1 MSLNPRSCS
10 RLLASFGLFLVVAAF
25 ASGASLVVLF
35 ERDAGPVEF
44 AAAEIATAFQKAG
57 DSPEEGRVDQ
67 VASARNRD
75 VVVLTLANSTAAET
89 ARASG
94 VITNAADLRSE
105 GFSIR
110 VVRCSSEGPRQV
122 WVLGQ
127 DAGGLMYGG
136 LEVAELIRTRG
147 LGAIADMDRNAHLA
161 ERGVKFNIPL
171 DVRTPSYTDAGESAQ
186 ENIATV
192 WDMSF
197 WREYIDRLAR
207 DRYNLV
213 SLWNLHPFP
222 SLVRVPEYPDV
233 ALDDVQRSTAK
244 WDEYY
249 STWAVG
255 LDAPDILR
263 NAETLK
269 RLTMDEKIAFWR
281 EVMRYG
287 RSRNVRFYVVTWN
300 VFVNGTAGK
309 YGITD
314 AMGNA
319 TTADYF
325 RRSMRELVL
334 TYPDLAG
341 IGLTTGEHMLDA
353 SAAEKEDWVFRT
365 YGQGVLDALAVEP
378 QRKITFLHRQHEAGA
393 AEIARQFAPLMAH
406 PGVDFIY
413 SFKYAEAH
421 ALSST
426 RQNFHENFI
435 KDVGDQPVLW
445 TLRND
450 DAYVFR
456 WGAPDFVRQF
466 IKNMP
471 GKPTRGFYYGS
482 DQWIWA
488 REFLDLDRATD
499 APRQLE
505 MTKHWYHWLLWGRL
519 GYEPDLSNDRL
530 VALLAERFRSADAGK
545 MFAAWQDASMIYPI
559 TTGFHWGRFDFQW
572 YIEGSKSR
580 PDPARTPT
588 GFHDLNR
595 FISLP
600 PHPATDN
607 VSIPD
612 YVKAVRSG
620 IPSTGTTPLQVAEK
634 LHFHADRALAN
645 LEGSGGRPNRQSSEA
660 TVGTTVA
667 TLGELHRTE
676 EDIRAMAHLGKY
688 YGYKIRAAT
697 ELALYRATGDASH
710 HTRLASEL
718 NQSALQ
724 WRTFSSIALAYYKN
738 PMWLNRVGHVNWR
751 ELYSSVLYEFTTT
764 DSALAIPSMAPTPG
778 GTILEAED
786 AVADRAPVRN
796 TTAGF
801 TGSGYRDMAGSQGR
815 RWIEWTFNAPAA
827 GRYALEFR
835 YAMRRQEI
843 EPARVTINGEPAGD
857 LVIWPTGGTSTWAW
871 DRKVATLRA
880 GANTIR
886 LNPPLGP
893 NVDHLNV
900 IPLE

>member
-1 MSLNPRSCS
+1 MPSRSLH
-10 RLLASFGLFLVVAAF
+10 RLRAFSSITFFLVLAVFSSAA
-25 ASGASLVVLF
+25 SPVVLF
-35 ERDAGPVEF
+35 N
-44 AAAEIATAFQKAG
+44 AASEPAAFSAREIASAFTERG
-57 DSPEEGRVDQ
+57 DQAEQRTLDQISNIGRVD
-67 VASARNRD
+67 SI
-75 VVVLTLANSTAAET
+75 VLTLTSSSAAEV
-89 ARASG
+89 ARKSG
-94 VITNAADLRSE
+94 AIAPSGALRPE

-110 VVRCSSEGPRQV
+110 VARGSVEGQRQV
-122 WVLGQ
+122 WVLGH
-127 DAGGLMYGG
+127 DEAGLMYGG

-147 LGAIADMDRNAHLA
+147 LGAVADIDRNAHFA
-161 ERGVKFNIPL
+161 ERGIKFNIPL
-171 DVRTPSYTDAGESAQ
+171 DVRTPSYTDAGDPAQ

-192 WDMSF
+192 WDMAF

-213 SLWNLHPFP
+213 SLWSLHPFP
-222 SLVRVPEYPDV
+222 SLVRVPEYPDI

-244 WDEYY
+244 WDEFY

-255 LDAPDILR
+255 LDAPEILE
-263 NAETLK
+263 NVETLK
-269 RLTMDEKIAFWR
+269 RLTIDEKIAFWR

-287 RSRNVRFYVVTWN
+287 RSRNVKFYIVTWN
-300 VFVNGTAGK
+300 VFVNGTGGK

-314 AMGNA
+314 RMENA

-325 RRSMRELVL
+325 RRSVRELVL

-353 SAAEKEDWVFRT
+353 SAAQKEDWVFRT
-365 YGQGVLDALAVEP
+365 YGQGVLDALAIKP
-378 QRKITFLHRQHEAGA
+378 DRKITFLHRQHEAGA
-393 AEIARQFAPLMAH
+393 AEIAKQFAPLMAH
-406 PGVDFIY
+406 PGVDFVY

-426 RQNFHENFI
+426 RQNFHENFL

-456 WGAPDFVRQF
+456 WGAPDFVREF

-471 GKPTRGFYYGS
+471 EQPTRGFYYGS
-482 DQWIWA
+482 DQWIWG
-488 REFLDLDRATD
+488 RDFLDFNRAPD

-505 MTKHWYHWLLWGRL
+505 MEKHWYHWLLWGRL
-519 GYEPDLSNDRL
+519 GYEPDLSNERL
-530 VALLAERFRSADAGK
+530 MALLADRFPSADAARL
-545 MFAAWQDASMIYPI
+545 FAAWQDASMIYPI
-559 TTGFHWGRFDFQW
+559 TTVFHWGRSDFQW

-588 GFHDLNR
+588 GFHDVNR

-607 VSIPD
+607 ISIPD
-612 YVKAVRSG
+612 YVKAIRSG
-620 IPSTGTTPLQVAEK
+620 TQPAGTTPVQVAER
-634 LHFHADRALAN
+634 LHHYADRALAS
-645 LEGSGGRPNRQSSEA
+645 LSEIA
-660 TVGTTVA
+660 VGTTAA
-667 TLGELHRTE
+667 TSGELHRTQ

-688 YGYKIRAAT
+688 YGHKIRAAT

-710 HTRLASEL
+710 RAILASEL

-724 WRTFSSIALAYYKN
+724 WRTFASIALTYYKH

-751 ELYSSVLYEFTTT
+751 ELYSAVLYEFTTT
-764 DSALAIPSMAPTPG
+764 DSEVAIPSMPPTAG

-786 AVADRAPVRN
+786 AQTDRAPVRN
-796 TTAGF
+796 STAGF
-801 TGSGYRDMAGSQGR
+801 TGAGYRDMAGSQGR

-827 GRYALEFR
+827 GQYILEFR

-843 EPARVTINGEPAGD
+843 EPAALTINGESAGD
-857 LVIWPTGGTSTWAW
+857 LVIWPTGGASSWAW
-871 DRKVATLRA
+871 DRKIVTLPA
-880 GANTIR
+880 GENTIR
-886 LNPPLGP
+886 LNLPLGP

-900 IPLE
+900 ITLD